1 MAKVTGSHL
10 ICKALELEGV
20 KNIFGLAGDHIL
32 PVLDVMADRDFRIID
47 TRHEQAA
54 VHMAD
59 AWSRIT
65 EQPGVCMYTTP
76 GFANAIPGLTNAM
89 HTEGPVIS
97 IAGCGDT
104 HDLGRG
110 AQQEI
115 DQVGM
120 AAPICKGSF
129 MVHDVRRIP
138 EFIAR
143 AMRLAFSGRRGPV
156 HLTIPVDVQERSI
169 EEDEVLFIQPAAYRP
184 KESVLADPKLVQQAI
199 ALLRE
204 ARKPLVIAGSAAG
217 YTLSG
222 SALERFVE
230 TTRLPV
236 VTEEQSRGL
245 IADDHPYAFGYFERG
260 LNRAAAKL
268 RDADAVVLLGRKQD
282 FVIGFCRPPHVAA
295 NAKIIQIDPSPQEI
309 GRSRGVD
316 VGMVGD
322 VTSVLEQ
329 MTREAAN
336 YQWKDLPWLDEL
348 RAARSAQAEWTE
360 DLARPQAPMHA
371 LFVHKTLKSLL
382 RPDDCLVFDG
392 GDFCHFG
399 RSFLPALKPK
409 HWFNVSSLGM
419 LGSSLP
425 TALAAKVAYPHS
437 RVFMLSGDGAF
448 GFNGMEFDT
457 AVRHKLPIVALVG
470 NDSAWGI
477 DRQIQLG
484 LYGRPVATD
493 LLQTRYDQMVQGLGG
508 YGEFVERP
516 EDLKPALER
525 ALASDKPALL
535 NVAVERAIS
544 PRAEEMTPKPREGR
558 IRTRTIGPRPVF
570 WTTIDATPSRP

>member
-1 MAKVTGSHL
+1 MARVTGSHL
-10 ICKALELEGV
+10 LCTALKLEGV

-32 PVLDVMADRDFRIID
+32 PILDVIADLDFRIID

-97 IAGCGDT
+97 IAGCADT

-115 DQVGM
+115 NQVGM
-120 AAPICKGSF
+120 AEPICKGSF
-129 MVHDVRRIP
+129 IVHDVRRIP

-156 HLTIPVDVQERSI
+156 HLTIPIDVQEQSI
-169 EEDEVLFIQPAAYRP
+169 EESEVTFIQPEAYRAR
-184 KESVLADPKLVQQAI
+184 ESILADPELIRRAI
-199 ALLRE
+199 AILRE
-204 ARKPLVIAGSAAG
+204 SQKPLVIAGSAAG

-222 SALERFVE
+222 DVLRRFVE

-236 VTEEQSRGL
+236 LTEEQSRGL
-245 IADDHPYAFGYFERG
+245 ISDDHPYAFGYFERG

-268 RDADAVVLLGRKQD
+268 READAVVLLGRKQD
-282 FVIGFCRPPHVAA
+282 FVIGFCRAPHVAA
-295 NAKIIQIDPSPQEI
+295 NAKIIQIDPSPLEI
-309 GRSRGVD
+309 GRNRGVD

-322 VTSVLEQ
+322 VTSVLDQ
-329 MTREAAN
+329 LTKEASN
-336 YQWKDLPWLDEL
+336 HQWKELPWLEEL
-348 RAARSAQAEWTE
+348 RTARSAQAEWAE
-360 DLARPQAPMHA
+360 NLARPQVPMHA
-371 LFVHKTLKSLL
+371 LLAHKTLKSIL

-399 RSFLPALKPK
+399 RSFLPAVKPK
-409 HWFNVSSLGM
+409 RWFNVSSLGM

-425 TALAAKVAYPHS
+425 TALAAKVAYPDS
-437 RVFMLSGDGAF
+437 RVFMLTGDGAF

-457 AVRHKLPIVALVG
+457 AVRHKLNIVAMVG

-484 LYGRPVATD
+484 LYGRAVATD

-508 YGEFVERP
+508 YGEFVERS
-516 EDLKPALER
+516 EDLAPALER
-525 ALASDKPALL
+525 ALAAGKPALL
-535 NVAVERAIS
+535 NIAVARAIS
-544 PRAEEMTPKPREGR
+544 PRAEAAIGR
-558 IRTRTIGPRPVF
+558 RK
-570 WTTIDATPSRP
+570 AAAQN

>member
-1 MAKVTGSHL
+1 MARITGSHL
-10 ICKALELEGV
+10 ICKALKLEGV

-32 PVLDVMADRDFRIID
+32 PVLDVMADQDFRIID

-97 IAGCGDT
+97 IAGCADT

-120 AAPICKGSF
+120 AGPMCKGSF
-129 MVHDVRRIP
+129 MVHDARRIP

-156 HLTIPVDVQERSI
+156 HLTIPIDVQEQSV
-169 EEDEVLFIQPAAYRP
+169 EEDEIILTGSAAYRP
-184 KESVLADPKLVQQAI
+184 NESVLANPELIRRVVE
-199 ALLRE
+199 LLRE
-204 ARKPLVIAGSAAG
+204 ARRPLIIAGSAAG

-222 SALERFVE
+222 DALQRFVE

-268 RDADAVVLLGRKQD
+268 READAVVLLGRKQD

-295 NAKIIQIDPSPQEI
+295 DAKVIQIDPSPLEI
-309 GRSRGVD
+309 GRNRGVD
-316 VGMVGD
+316 VGMIGD

-329 MTREAAN
+329 LTKEAAN
-336 YQWKDLPWLDEL
+336 CPWKELPWLEEL
-348 RAARSAQAEWTE
+348 RAARSAQAEWAE
-360 DLARPQAPMHA
+360 NLARPQTPMHA
-371 LFVHKTLKSLL
+371 LFVHKTLKSIL

-399 RSFLPALKPK
+399 RSFIPALKPK
-409 HWFNVSSLGM
+409 RWFNVSSLGM

-425 TALAAKVAYPHS
+425 TALAAKVAYPDS

-457 AVRHKLPIVALVG
+457 AVRHKLNIVAIVG

-516 EDLKPALER
+516 QDLLPALER
-525 ALASDKPALL
+525 ALAAGKPALL
-535 NVAVERAIS
+535 NVAVARAIS
-544 PRAEEMTPKPREGR
+544 PRAEAAIGR
-558 IRTRTIGPRPVF
+558 RK
-570 WTTIDATPSRP
+570 AAAQK

>member
-1 MAKVTGSHL
+1 MARVTGSHL
-10 ICKALELEGV
+10 ICKALQLEGV
-20 KNIFGLAGDHIL
+20 KNIFALAGDHIL
-32 PVLDVMADRDFRIID
+32 PVLDVMADQDFRIID

-89 HTEGPVIS
+89 HTEAPVIS
-97 IAGCGDT
+97 IAGCADA

-120 AAPICKGSF
+120 AGPICKASF
-129 MVHDVRRIP
+129 MVHDARRIP

-156 HLTIPVDVQERSI
+156 HLTIPIDVQERSV
-169 EEDEVLFIQPAAYRP
+169 EEDDLVFSAPDSYRP
-184 KESVLADPKLVQQAI
+184 KAAVLGDPERVRQAV
-199 ALLRE
+199 ALLSK
-204 ARKPLVIAGSAAG
+204 AQKPLLIAGSAAG

-222 SALERFVE
+222 EAMQRFLEA
-230 TTRLPV
+230 TRLPV

-245 IADDHPYAFGYFERG
+245 VADDHPYVFGYFERG
-260 LNRAAAKL
+260 LNRAAAKV
-268 RDADAVVLLGRKQD
+268 RDADVVVLLGRKQD
-282 FVIGFCRPPHVAA
+282 FIIGFCRPPHIAA
-295 NAKIIQIDPSPQEI
+295 NAEIIQVDPSPLEI
-309 GRSRGVD
+309 GRNRGVE
-316 VGMVGD
+316 VGIVGD
-322 VTSVLEQ
+322 VSSVLEQ
-329 MTREAAN
+329 MTKEATN
-336 YQWKDLPWLDEL
+336 YQWKDLPWLEEL
-348 RAARSAQAEWTE
+348 RAAQSAQAEWAE
-360 DLARPQAPMHA
+360 NLVRPQTPMHA
-371 LFVHKTLKSLL
+371 LFVHKTIKSIL

-399 RSFLPALKPK
+399 RSYLPALKPK
-409 HWFNVSSLGM
+409 RWFNVSSLGM

-425 TALAAKVAYPHS
+425 TALAAKIAYPDS

-457 AVRHKLPIVALVG
+457 AVRHKLNIVALLG
-470 NDSAWGI
+470 NDAAWGI
-477 DRQIQLG
+477 DRQIQLD
-484 LYGRPVATD
+484 LYGRAVATD
-493 LLQTRYDQMVQGLGG
+493 LLQTRYEQMVQGLGG

-516 EDLKPALER
+516 EDLEPALKR
-525 ALASDKPALL
+525 ALASGKPALL
-535 NVAVERAIS
+535 NVAVQRAIS
-544 PRAEEMTPKPREGR
+544 PRAEAAIGR
-558 IRTRTIGPRPVF
+558 RK
-570 WTTIDATPSRP
+570 AAASH

>member
-1 MAKVTGSHL
+1 MARITGSDL
-10 ICKALELEGV
+10 ICKSLKLEGV
-20 KNIFGLAGDHIL
+20 RNIFGLAGDHIL
-32 PVLDVMADRDFRIID
+32 PLLNTMVDQDFRIID

-89 HTEGPVIS
+89 HTEAAVIS
-97 IAGCGDT
+97 IAGCADT

-115 DQVGM
+115 EQVAM

-129 MVHDVRRIP
+129 MVPDARRIP

-143 AMRLAFSGRRGPV
+143 SVRLAFSGRRGPV
-156 HLTIPVDVQERSI
+156 HLTIPIDVQEQSVD
-169 EEDEVLFIQPAAYRP
+169 EEEIVLTRPEEYRASQ
-184 KESVLADPKLVQQAI
+184 SVLANADLIRRAI
-199 ALLRE
+199 GLLHE
-204 ARKPLVIAGSAAG
+204 ARRPLAVAGCAAG

-222 SALERFVE
+222 EALQRFIE
-230 TTRLPV
+230 TTRVPV
-236 VTEEQSRGL
+236 VTEEQARGL
-245 IADDHPYAFGYFERG
+245 VPDDHPYVFGFFERG
-260 LNRAAAKL
+260 LNRVAGKV
-268 RDADAVVLLGRKQD
+268 RDADVVVLLGRKQD

-295 NAKIIQIDPSPQEI
+295 DAKIIQIDPSPMEI
-309 GRSRGVD
+309 GRNRGVA
-316 VGMVGD
+316 VGIVGD

-329 MTREAAN
+329 LTKEASN
-336 YQWKDLPWLDEL
+336 HTWNELPWIEEL
-348 RAARSAQAEWTE
+348 RAVRAAQAEWAE
-360 DLARPQAPMHA
+360 KLAQPKTPMHA
-371 LFVHKTLKSLL
+371 LFVQKTIQSIL

-399 RSFLPALKPK
+399 RSLLSALKPK
-409 HWFNVSSLGM
+409 HWLYVSSLGM

-425 TALAAKVAYPHS
+425 QALAAKVAYPNS
-437 RVFMLSGDGAF
+437 RVIMLTGDGAF
-448 GFNGMEFDT
+448 GFNAMEFDT
-457 AVRHKLPIVALVG
+457 AVRHKLNVIAILG

-493 LLQTRYDQMVQGLGG
+493 LLQTRYEQVVQGLGG
-508 YGEFVERP
+508 YGEFIERA
-516 EDLKPALER
+516 EDFAPALQR
-525 ALASDKPALL
+525 AMTCGKPALL
-535 NVAVERAIS
+535 NVAIERAIS
-544 PRAEEMTPKPREGR
+544 PRAEAAIGRRKAAVPK
-558 IRTRTIGPRPVF
+558 T
-570 WTTIDATPSRP
+570 

>member
-1 MAKVTGSHL
+1 MARITGSHL
-10 ICKALELEGV
+10 ICKALKLEGV

-32 PVLDVMADRDFRIID
+32 PLLDVMADQDFRIID

-97 IAGCGDT
+97 IAGCADT

-120 AAPICKGSF
+120 AGPMCKGSF
-129 MVHDVRRIP
+129 MVHDARRIP

-156 HLTIPVDVQERSI
+156 HLTIPIDVQEQSV
-169 EEDEVLFIQPAAYRP
+169 EEDEIILTEPDAYRP
-184 KESVLADPKLVQQAI
+184 KESVLANPELIRRAVE
-199 ALLRE
+199 LLRE
-204 ARKPLVIAGSAAG
+204 ARRPLVIAGSAAG

-222 SALERFVE
+222 NALQRFVE

-268 RDADAVVLLGRKQD
+268 READAVVLLGRKQD
-282 FVIGFCRPPHVAA
+282 FVIGFCRPPHIAA
-295 NAKIIQIDPSPQEI
+295 DAKVIQIDPSPLEI
-309 GRSRGVD
+309 GRNRGVD
-316 VGMVGD
+316 VGMIGD

-329 MTREAAN
+329 LTKEAAN
-336 YQWKDLPWLDEL
+336 YPWKELPWLEEL
-348 RAARSAQAEWTE
+348 RAARSAQAEWAE
-360 DLARPQAPMHA
+360 NLARPQTPMHA
-371 LFVHKTLKSLL
+371 LFVHKTLKSIL

-399 RSFLPALKPK
+399 RSFIPALKPK
-409 HWFNVSSLGM
+409 LWFNVSSLGM

-425 TALAAKVAYPHS
+425 TALAAKVAYPDS

-457 AVRHKLPIVALVG
+457 AVRHKLNIVAIVG

-516 EDLKPALER
+516 QDLLPALER
-525 ALASDKPALL
+525 ALAAGKPALL
-535 NVAVERAIS
+535 NVAVARAIS
-544 PRAEEMTPKPREGR
+544 PRAEAAIGR
-558 IRTRTIGPRPVF
+558 RK
-570 WTTIDATPSRP
+570 AAAQK

>member
-1 MAKVTGSHL
+1 MARITGSHL

-20 KNIFGLAGDHIL
+20 KNIFALAGDHIL
-32 PVLDVMADRDFRIID
+32 PVLDVMADRDFRIFD

-89 HTEGPVIS
+89 HTEAPVIS
-97 IAGCGDT
+97 IAGSADA

-110 AQQEI
+110 GQQEI

-120 AAPICKGSF
+120 AGPMCKGSF
-129 MVHDVRRIP
+129 MIHDVRRIP

-143 AMRLAFSGRRGPV
+143 ATRLAFSGRRGPV
-156 HLTIPVDVQERSI
+156 HLTIPIDVQERGV
-169 EEDEVLFIQPAAYRP
+169 EEADVAFTAPDAYRP
-184 KESVLADPKLVQQAI
+184 KATVLGDPEQVRRAI
-199 ALLRE
+199 AILRQAE
-204 ARKPLVIAGSAAG
+204 RPLVIAGSAAG

-222 SALERFVE
+222 EAIERFIE
-230 TTRLPV
+230 TTRLPI

-260 LNRAAAKL
+260 LNRVAAKV
-268 RDADAVVLLGRKQD
+268 RDADVVVLLGRKQD
-282 FVIGFCRPPHVAA
+282 FIIGFCRPPHVAA
-295 NAKIIQIDPSPQEI
+295 NAKIIQVDPSPLEI
-309 GRSRGVD
+309 GRNRGVD
-316 VGMVGD
+316 AGMIGD
-322 VTSVLEQ
+322 VSSILEQ

-336 YQWKDLPWLDEL
+336 YQWQDLPWLDEL
-348 RAARSAQAEWTE
+348 RTARAAQMEWTE
-360 DLARPQAPMHA
+360 NLARPRTAMHA
-371 LFVHKTLKSLL
+371 LFVHKTLRSML
-382 RPDDCLVFDG
+382 RRDDCLVFDG

-399 RSFLPALKPK
+399 RSYLPALRPK

-425 TALAAKVAYPHS
+425 TALAAKIAYPDS
-437 RVFMLSGDGAF
+437 RVFMLTGDGAF

-457 AVRHKLPIVALVG
+457 AVRHDLKIVALLG

-484 LYGRPVATD
+484 LYGRAVATD
-493 LLQTRYDQMVQGLGG
+493 LLQTRYDRVVQGLGG
-508 YGEFVERP
+508 HGEFVERP
-516 EDLKPALER
+516 EDLAPALER
-525 ALASDKPALL
+525 ALASAKPALL
-535 NVAVERAIS
+535 NIAVERAIS
-544 PRAEEMTPKPREGR
+544 PRGEAAIGR
-558 IRTRTIGPRPVF
+558 RKAAAPQ
-570 WTTIDATPSRP
+570 

>member
-1 MAKVTGSHL
+1 MARVTGSHL
-10 ICKALELEGV
+10 ICKALKLEGV
-20 KNIFGLAGDHIL
+20 RNIFALAGDHIL
-32 PVLDVMADRDFRIID
+32 PVLDVMADQDFKIYD

-89 HTEGPVIS
+89 HTEAPVVS
-97 IAGCGDT
+97 IAGCADR

-115 DQVGM
+115 NQVGM
-120 AAPICKGSF
+120 AAPVAKASW
-129 MVHDVRRIP
+129 MVPEIRRIP
-138 EFIAR
+138 EFIAA

-156 HLTIPVDVQERSI
+156 HLTIPIDIQEQSVD
-169 EEDEVLFIQPAAYRP
+169 EDEVVFIEPAEYRP
-184 KESVLADPKLVQQAI
+184 NAAVLTDPGLVRKALG
-199 ALLRE
+199 LLR
-204 ARKPLVIAGSAAG
+204 AAQKPLIVAGSAAG

-222 SALERFVE
+222 DALQRFIE

-245 IADDHPYAFGYFERG
+245 VSDDHPYVFGYFERG
-260 LNRAAAKL
+260 LNRAAAKV
-268 RDADAVVLLGRKQD
+268 READVVMLLGRKQD
-282 FVIGFCRPPHVAA
+282 FIIGFCRPPHVAA
-295 NAKIIQIDPSPQEI
+295 NARIIQIDPSPLEI
-309 GRSRGVD
+309 GRNRGVA
-316 VGMVGD
+316 VGMIGD
-322 VTSVLEQ
+322 VTAILEQ
-329 MTREAAN
+329 MTKEAAN
-336 YQWKDLPWLDEL
+336 HQWNKLEWIDEL
-348 RAARSAQAEWTE
+348 SAARAAQAEWAE
-360 DLARPQAPMHA
+360 KLAQPATPMHA
-371 LFVHKTLKSLL
+371 LFVHKTVKSIL

-399 RSFLPALKPK
+399 RSLLPALKPK
-409 HWFNVSSLGM
+409 HWFYVSSLGM

-425 TALAAKVAYPHS
+425 TALAAKVAYPDS

-448 GFNGMEFDT
+448 GFNAMEFDT
-457 AVRHKLPIVALVG
+457 AVRHKLNVIAILG

-484 LYGRPVATD
+484 LYGRSVATD

-508 YGEFVERP
+508 YGEFVERA
-516 EDLKPALER
+516 EDLEPALNR
-525 ALASDKPALL
+525 ATASGKPALL
-535 NVAVERAIS
+535 NVAVQRAIS
-544 PRAEEMTPKPREGR
+544 PRAEAAIGR
-558 IRTRTIGPRPVF
+558 RK
-570 WTTIDATPSRP
+570 AAAQK

>member
-1 MAKVTGSHL
+1 MARVTGSHL
-10 ICKALELEGV
+10 ICKALKLEGV

-32 PVLDVMADRDFRIID
+32 PVLDVMADQDFRIID

-54 VHMAD
+54 VHIAD

-97 IAGCGDT
+97 IAGCADA

-115 DQVGM
+115 DQIGM
-120 AAPICKGSF
+120 AAPVTKGSF
-129 MVHDVRRIP
+129 MVHDARRIP

-156 HLTIPVDVQERSI
+156 HLTIPIDVQEQGV
-169 EEDEVLFIQPAAYRP
+169 EEDEVAFTAPSRYRAQ
-184 KESVLADPKLVQQAI
+184 ETVLADPAAVRQAV

-222 SALERFVE
+222 AAMQRFAE
-230 TTRLPV
+230 STRLPV
-236 VTEEQSRGL
+236 LTEEQSRGL

-268 RDADAVVLLGRKQD
+268 RDADLVMLLGRKQD
-282 FVIGFCRPPHVAA
+282 FVIGFCRPPHVAPGA
-295 NAKIIQIDPSPQEI
+295 RIIQIDPSPLEI

-322 VTSVLEQ
+322 VSSILEQ
-329 MTREAAN
+329 MTREAEN
-336 YQWKDLPWLDEL
+336 HSWNDLPWLDEL
-348 RAARSAQAEWTE
+348 RAARSAQSDWAEN
-360 DLARPQAPMHA
+360 LARPQTPMHA
-371 LFVHKTLKSLL
+371 LFVHQTLKAML

-399 RSFLPALKPK
+399 RSLLPALRAK

-425 TALAAKVAYPHS
+425 TALAAKLAYPDS
-437 RVFMLSGDGAF
+437 RVFMLTGDGAF

-457 AVRHKLPIVALVG
+457 AVRHKLNIIAIVG

-493 LLQTRYDQMVQGLGG
+493 LRQSRYDQVVLGLGG

-525 ALASDKPALL
+525 ALASATPALL

-544 PRAEEMTPKPREGR
+544 PRAEAAIGR
-558 IRTRTIGPRPVF
+558 RK
-570 WTTIDATPSRP
+570 AAAQK

>member
-1 MAKVTGSHL
+1 MARVTGRHL
-10 ICKALELEGV
+10 ICKALKLESV
-20 KNIFGLAGDHIL
+20 KNIFALAGDHIL
-32 PVLDVMADRDFRIID
+32 PVLDVMADQDFRIID

-65 EQPGVCMYTTP
+65 EQQGVCMYTTP

-97 IAGCGDT
+97 IAGCADL

-120 AAPICKGSF
+120 ATPVTKGSF

-156 HLTIPVDVQERSI
+156 HLTIPIDIQEQSV
-169 EEDEVLFIQPAAYRP
+169 EEDEIVFAKPDAYRP
-184 KESVLADPKLVQQAI
+184 RASLLTDPDLVRQAI
-199 ALLRE
+199 ALLQQ
-204 ARKPLVIAGSAAG
+204 AHKPLMIAGSAAG

-222 SALERFVE
+222 DALQRFIE

-236 VTEEQSRGL
+236 LTEEQSRGL
-245 IADDHPYAFGYFERG
+245 VPDDHPYVFGFFERG
-260 LNRAAAKL
+260 LNRAAAKV
-268 RDADAVVLLGRKQD
+268 RDADVVVLLGRKQD
-282 FVIGFCRPPHVAA
+282 FTIGFCRPPHIAA
-295 NAKIIQIDPSPQEI
+295 DAKIIQIDPSPLEI
-309 GRSRGVD
+309 GRNRGVA

-322 VTSVLEQ
+322 VASVLDQ
-329 MTREAAN
+329 MTREAQN
-336 YQWKDLPWLDEL
+336 HMWKELPWVEEL
-348 RAARSAQAEWTE
+348 RAARSDQAEWAE
-360 DLARPQAPMHA
+360 NLARPETPMHA
-371 LFVHKTLKSLL
+371 LFVHKTLRSIL

-399 RSFLPALKPK
+399 RSYLPALKPK
-409 HWFNVSSLGM
+409 RWLYVSSLGM

-425 TALAAKVAYPHS
+425 TALAAKVAYPDS
-437 RVFMLSGDGAF
+437 RVIMLTGDGAF

-457 AVRHKLPIVALVG
+457 AVRHKLNIVAILG
-470 NDSAWGI
+470 NDAAWGI

-484 LYGRPVATD
+484 LYGRSVATD

-508 YGEFVERP
+508 YGEFVEHP
-516 EDLKPALER
+516 NDLEPALQR
-525 ALASDKPALL
+525 ALAAQRPTLL
-535 NVAVERAIS
+535 NVAVQRAIS
-544 PRAEEMTPKPREGR
+544 PRAEAAIGR
-558 IRTRTIGPRPVF
+558 RKA
-570 WTTIDATPSRP
+570 ATQK